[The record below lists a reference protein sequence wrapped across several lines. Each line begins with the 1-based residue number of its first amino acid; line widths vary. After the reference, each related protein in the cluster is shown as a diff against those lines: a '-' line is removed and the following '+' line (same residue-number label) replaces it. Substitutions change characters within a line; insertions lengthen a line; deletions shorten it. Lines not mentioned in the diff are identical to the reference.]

1 MTKKIVKPT
10 GWEQSQ
16 IDKALRRK
24 YPHMLKESWV
34 KRLKK
39 KVRKELTRRRKSK
52 AYQLGVA
59 GISKKKTERMV
70 GK

>member
-1 MTKKIVKPT
+1 MVKIVKPT

-16 IDKALRRK
+16 IDKALRKK
-24 YPHMLKESWV
+24 YPHMLTESWV

-39 KVRKELTRRRKSK
+39 KVQKELKKRRRSK

-59 GISKKKTERMV
+59 GMSKKKTEQIIGR
-70 GK
+70 